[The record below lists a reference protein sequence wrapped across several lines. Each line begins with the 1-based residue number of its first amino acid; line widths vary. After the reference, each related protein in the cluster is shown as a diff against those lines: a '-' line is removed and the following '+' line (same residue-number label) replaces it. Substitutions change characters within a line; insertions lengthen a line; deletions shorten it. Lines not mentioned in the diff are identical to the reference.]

1 MLMLFRT
8 GQQVVHH
15 ASHWQTVHW
24 TFWLHLLHKHTL
36 SFFRVCAAYFQWY
49 RPLKWRSQSLSFIC
63 CRSEHKLMTS
73 PVALSFG
80 SSAKSDSDAFSPTSR
95 ASRVIVRISRLLQR
109 SASSNASIQHFPERT
124 RNSSNNSPSNISPFF
139 LEFSTSHDITRD
151 ITTFQRLERPASS
164 SRICAVTRS
173 FQTTTRDLSVFPFLS
188 RYYHTTQVNTRRGRS
203 RAQHVRDC
211 EANLKRAKNWHLVHL
226 QRSKG
231 EARRAEPTFV
241 LFSCKGAQRGEWRGP
256 KGRADALAVVVLWRK
271 EDQAAR
277 P

>member
-1 MLMLFRT
+1 MNYIVSSGALNSTHSLSLYLVATAWNFSSMFYLFSGNGSFQFSVTCPSHSWPSILAIYRSSRFSMLMLFRT

-36 SFFRVCAAYFQWY
+36 SFFRVRAAYFQWY

-73 PVALSFG
+73 PVALSLG

-188 RYYHTTQVNTRRGRS
+188 R
-203 RAQHVRDC
+203 
-211 EANLKRAKNWHLVHL
+211 
-226 QRSKG
+226 
-231 EARRAEPTFV
+231 
-241 LFSCKGAQRGEWRGP
+241 
-256 KGRADALAVVVLWRK
+256 
-271 EDQAAR
+271 
-277 P
+277 